1 MIRLEGHQEG
11 VSISGLCFTWD
22 SSGLLSASGDGTIRL
37 WDVFDQTPLGSP
49 VRIHREPVTSL
60 QFSPDGTKLLSA
72 SDDKTLRVWPV
83 MPPDPDLLCAK
94 LTHNFTRDQWNEMV
108 SPEIEYKTVC
118 PGLSESEY
126 AG

>member
-1 MIRLEGHQEG
+1 MLDILSRKISRFSCQGRLG
-11 VSISGLCFTWD
+11 
-22 SSGLLSASGDGTIRL
+22 A
-37 WDVFDQTPLGSP
+37 
-49 VRIHREPVTSL
+49 
-60 QFSPDGTKLLSA
+60 A